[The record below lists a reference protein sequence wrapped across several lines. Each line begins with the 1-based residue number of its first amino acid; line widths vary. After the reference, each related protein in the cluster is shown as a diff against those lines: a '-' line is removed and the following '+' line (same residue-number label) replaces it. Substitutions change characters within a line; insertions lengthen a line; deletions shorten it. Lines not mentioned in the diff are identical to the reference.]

1 MNQIILVGRV
11 IAKPSIRETSSGNK
25 VGHLLLEVTRPYKNA
40 EGDYENEVFDV
51 TLWKSLAE
59 EAEKRIEENMSVGIK
74 GRLAANNYLKENEVY
89 YRSDVV
95 AEKITFYNS

>member
-25 VGHLLLEVTRPYKNA
+25 VVHLLLEVTRPYKNA